1 MRPPECELPPGEA
14 KCLPAQHCAQA
25 TGCARWLVRMQQ
37 GLPVAD
43 WSRDPG
49 FRQGA
54 CPRCLPA
61 ELHRKKAPAPAAPR
75 VHEAPGW
82 LR

>member
-1 MRPPECELPPGEA
+1 
-14 KCLPAQHCAQA
+14 
-25 TGCARWLVRMQQ
+25 MQQ
-37 GLPVAD
+37 GMPVAD

-49 FRQGA
+49 FKQGA

-61 ELHRKKAPAPAAPR
+61 ELHRKKVAGPAGPR